1 MRLSG
6 AWRTLAPM
14 KRPLLWT
21 QLVLAA
27 AVAVGVWL
35 QVYFI
40 ASFFFGAADAL
51 DVHQTI
57 GSIMHLLE
65 ALVFLAA
72 LGAWWRNWGKIGHA
86 FGLIVV
92 GTIQIGLSGSDN
104 WVGGFHGL
112 LALAILVMAVFIVK
126 DDAVALG
133 LTRGRGGDAGS
144 APAQP
149 VP

>member
-1 MRLSG
+1 MR
-6 AWRTLAPM
+6 
-14 KRPLLWT
+14 RPLLWL

-27 AVAVGVWL
+27 LVAVGVWL

-40 ASFFFGAADAL
+40 ASHQSGAADAL
-51 DVHQTI
+51 DLHKTI
-57 GSIMHLLE
+57 GEIMRGAE

-86 FGLIVV
+86 FGLIAV
-92 GTIQIGLSGSDN
+92 GTIQISLTGSDD
-104 WVGGFHGL
+104 WVGGLHGL

-126 DDAVALG
+126 DDAEALG
-133 LTRGRGGDAGS
+133 LTRGRGDDAGS

-149 VP
+149 LP